1 MSIENLLTQN
11 CSVQKKTTSQAG
23 TGGVINTMSPR
34 IASLPCLLN
43 QRRRRQG
50 EVTEFGKVTMRDEN
64 VLYTQANTSA
74 LTIIASDRVTLGSRI
89 FEITSTPYNPGNRTN
104 HLQIEVEE
112 IT

>member
-1 MSIENLLTQN
+1 MSIENLLTQT
-11 CSVQKKTTSQAG
+11 CSVQKNTTSQAG
-23 TGGVINTMSPR
+23 TGGVINTFTNR

-64 VLYTQANTSA
+64 ILFAELNTSA
-74 LTIIASDRVTLGSRI
+74 LTIVASDRVTLGSRI
-89 FEITSTPYNPGNRTN
+89 FEITSTPYNPGNRSN
-104 HLQIEVEE
+104 HLQIELEE